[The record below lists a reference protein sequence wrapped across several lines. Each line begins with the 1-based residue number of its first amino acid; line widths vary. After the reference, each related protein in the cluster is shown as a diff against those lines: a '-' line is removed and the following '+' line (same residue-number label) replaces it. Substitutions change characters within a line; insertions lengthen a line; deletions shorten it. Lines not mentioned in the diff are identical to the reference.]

1 MADETRGGVIE
12 LEVTPYPPETVAAIR
27 KKLVQDLEAALREKG
42 YEEQLRDGSI
52 QINLSQNTG
61 IETALIY
68 AAIQVAQNAA
78 TMGAA
83 GVIYGVIIPKLRERY
98 GIKEKAYSPGKL
110 SGADSTSET
119 SHDADTNG
127 TASASGD
134 EG

>member
-68 AAIQVAQNAA
+68 AAI
-78 TMGAA
+78 
-83 GVIYGVIIPKLRERY
+83 
-98 GIKEKAYSPGKL
+98 
-110 SGADSTSET
+110 
-119 SHDADTNG
+119 
-127 TASASGD
+127 
-134 EG
+134 